1 MRETILFVISPA
13 KGHLNASFGLARLF
27 AKREYSVVYALPF
40 QLHSHVAEQGFECV
54 PLEGLPFG
62 LNAEDTLDYLSRS
75 IGGQSQ
81 RVKYFDNLIDR
92 FYDTIYK
99 ARKTAI
105 ERVLQ
110 QTKPNVVL
118 LDSFQS
124 TDFVLLYPFLRQ
136 NRVKFAFVQT
146 MLSFHQQ
153 PQSLPLNCAVVP
165 HENTNFGWYWQ
176 KHFWKRSFKNALD
189 SVIFL
194 GKSSKQV
201 IQAKAKEQQLDA
213 LYVLSFRQFARV
225 GFAHIPEFVVAP
237 QALEFA
243 QQKQPNQQ
251 YLGLMVDLNRK
262 ESESCPV
269 FLLLARLA
277 PTQRIVYCSFGTLY
291 ADFGKKKDILHFFKV
306 LLKTAIEFPETTFVI
321 NLSESF
327 VKLLDT
333 APANVHFFEGVPQ
346 LTVLARSSLFITHGG
361 LNSIQESIALGVPML
376 VLPVDKRWDQP
387 GNAAKVVY
395 HGLGLN
401 GDMAEENTESLSI
414 KINTLINQSL
424 YRERLLIFKDNVTS
438 LGEEQLLDCL
448 NEV

>member
-1 MRETILFVISPA
+1 MKQTVLFVMSPA

-27 AKREYSVVYALPF
+27 AQKEYLVVYALPF
-40 QLHSHVAEQGFECV
+40 HLHSHVAEQGFECV

-62 LNAEDTLDYLSRS
+62 LNAEDTLDYLGRS
-75 IGGQSQ
+75 SGGQSQ

-110 QTKPNVVL
+110 QTKPNIVL

-165 HENTNFGWYWQ
+165 HKNTNFDWYWK
-176 KHFWKRSFKNALD
+176 KHFWKRSFKNAWA

-194 GKSSKQV
+194 GKSSKRV
-201 IQAKAKEQQLDA
+201 IQAKAEEQQLDA
-213 LYVLSFRQFARV
+213 LYAPNFRQFARV
-225 GFAHIPEFVVAP
+225 GFANIPEFIVAP
-237 QALEFA
+237 QALEFT
-243 QQKQPNQQ
+243 QQKQPNQH

-262 ESESCPV
+262 ESEAHPV
-269 FLLLARLA
+269 FLLLARLL

-291 ADFGKKKDILHFFKV
+291 ADFGKKKDILHFFKI
-306 LLKTAIEFPETTFVI
+306 LLKTATEFPETTFVV

-327 VKLLDT
+327 VKILDT

-376 VLPVDKRWDQP
+376 VLPVDKRWDQL

-395 HGLGLN
+395 HGLGLMGN
-401 GDMAEENTESLSI
+401 MGRESPFSLRA
-414 KINTLINQSL
+414 KIEALLQNIDFKTSVLAFKIQAQSNQEKNIWQ
-424 YRERLLIFKDNVTS
+424 Y
-438 LGEEQLLDCL
+438 LD
-448 NEV
+448 